1 MDNPHKHPTAE
12 VSDKAKIGTNT
23 KIWSHTQIRE
33 NSIIGD
39 NCILGKNV
47 YIDHDVK
54 IGNNVKI
61 QNNSSIYHGSEIQD
75 GVFIGPHVCLT
86 NDKNPRSINENE
98 EIKTEDDWKVGKILI
113 KKGASLGA
121 GSIILPDTTIG
132 EFAMIGS
139 GSIVTKDIPDFGLA
153 YGNPAKLTGYVDKSG
168 KKIRD
173 V

>member
-1 MDNPHKHPTAE
+1 MENPFKHPTTE
-12 VSDKAKIGTNT
+12 VSEKATIGSNT

-33 NSIIGD
+33 NSTIGN

-54 IGNNVKI
+54 IGHNVKI
-61 QNNSSIYHGSEIQD
+61 QNNSSIYHGTEIQD

-86 NDKNPRSINENE
+86 NDKNPRAINENE
-98 EIKTEDDWKVGKILI
+98 EIKTEDDWEVGKILI

-121 GSIILPDTTIG
+121 GTIVLPNTTIG

-139 GSIVTKDIPDFGLA
+139 GSIVTKDIPDYGLA
-153 YGNPAKLTGYVDKSG
+153 YGNPAKLIGYVDKSG
-168 KKIRD
+168 KKVRD
-173 V
+173 A